1 MQEKRW
7 KHSSQNSEKEGKGNP
22 DPRIDVRQ
30 NTIKKNQR
38 KCWQHPPLPIEHLKS
53 PTNFITLIKGQN
65 KTKSCKYGET
75 SLLPTKLEIL
85 VPF

>member
-30 NTIKKNQR
+30 NTIKKISESAGNT
-38 KCWQHPPLPIEHLKS
+38 PPY
-53 PTNFITLIKGQN
+53 Q
-65 KTKSCKYGET
+65 
-75 SLLPTKLEIL
+75 
-85 VPF
+85 